1 MVTARGGARFQLTR
15 RGARW
20 AVISGIIC
28 ILGGIEFGWLVL
40 ALEHHDAVLRDR
52 GRDASAVVVS
62 TPKAPGSSSRPPTGD
77 WSTPALPQKSDRE
90 IRSWV
95 SS

>member
-1 MVTARGGARFQLTR
+1 MAAVVGAPAAVPARPGVTTVVTARGGARFQLTR

-28 ILGGIEFGWLVL
+28 ILGGIGFGWLVL
-40 ALEHHDAVLRDR
+40 ALEHHDAALRDR

-62 TPKAPGSSSRPPTGD
+62 T
-77 WSTPALPQKSDRE
+77 
-90 IRSWV
+90 
-95 SS
+95 